1 MVVVAMGHDDDDDDD
16 GGGGVVVVIC
26 DDLVLIFD
34 LLNTIY
40 AIRYILMKPQ
50 NLTENKG
57 DV

>member
-1 MVVVAMGHDDDDDDD
+1 MMMMMMMMVVVVV
-16 GGGGVVVVIC
+16 VVVVIC

-57 DV
+57 